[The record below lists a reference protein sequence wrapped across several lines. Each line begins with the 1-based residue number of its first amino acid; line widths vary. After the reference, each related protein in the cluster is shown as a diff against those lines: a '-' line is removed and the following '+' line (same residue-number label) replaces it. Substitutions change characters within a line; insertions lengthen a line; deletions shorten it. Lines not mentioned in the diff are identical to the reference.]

1 MKVYLIVIAAL
12 VLGVFSCKKETPTAP
27 QPSGSAASSAPA
39 SGTSG
44 IAGIDLS
51 SSIEQLK
58 EAAAKMDL
66 ASLQGTAQKYVD
78 EITSKQAQ
86 LEKLMEKFA
95 AIPLAQ
101 KASSEAQAIQ
111 KDILNLT
118 NAVSDLTT
126 RLNVYV
132 QAIAEK
138 GGDISKFKIGEN

>member
-1 MKVYLIVIAAL
+1 MKQFLIFTAAV
-12 VLGVFSCKKETPTAP
+12 VLAVWGCSKKESSSASA
-27 QPSGSAASSAPA
+27 PSGAATTKA
-39 SGTSG
+39 
-44 IAGIDLS
+44 AGIDLT

-66 ASLQGTAQKYVD
+66 ASLEKTAQKYVD

-101 KASSEAQAIQ
+101 KAGSEAQAIQ

-118 NAVSDLTT
+118 NAVSDLTA

-132 QAIAEK
+132 QYIAEK
-138 GGDISKFKIGEN
+138 GGDISKFKLGDK